1 MVCKGIRRATA
12 IPRDA
17 LLVEVN
23 PIFWHARKIL
33 EELHVILASD
43 DVHKKVF
50 LNVPL
55 IGFKIYENFKAHLV
69 TSQSPDLHEVDRSIP
84 CGGKKPPHHYVKI

>member
-43 DVHKKVF
+43 DVHKKVISRRTLDWF
-50 LNVPL
+50 QNLRKL
-55 IGFKIYENFKAHLV
+55 
-69 TSQSPDLHEVDRSIP
+69 
-84 CGGKKPPHHYVKI
+84 